1 MDSDGFGLARGARH
15 RASGGAPPEC
25 GVHRPSER
33 LGCPLSAG
41 VHDSAAPGQ
50 PLRAHFQRDPGLLGD
65 APQPVQ
71 VRADSYAWLLA
82 EYRGDPLWQDDAHVP
97 AADSGAIQSGTERAY
112 SVGDRRNQRDA
123 SGPSLEGVRTTGG
136 HLRGGL
142 IIWIC
147 VTETIY

>member
-25 GVHRPSER
+25 GVHRLAPGF
-33 LGCPLSAG
+33 GCPLPTG
-41 VHDSAAPGQ
+41 VHDSADPGQ
-50 PLRAHFQRDPGLLGD
+50 PLLAHFQRDAGLLGD

-112 SVGDRRNQRDA
+112 SVGIAEINEMPVVHRWKAFELLEATSEAA
-123 SGPSLEGVRTTGG
+123 S
-136 HLRGGL
+136 
-142 IIWIC
+142 
-147 VTETIY
+147 